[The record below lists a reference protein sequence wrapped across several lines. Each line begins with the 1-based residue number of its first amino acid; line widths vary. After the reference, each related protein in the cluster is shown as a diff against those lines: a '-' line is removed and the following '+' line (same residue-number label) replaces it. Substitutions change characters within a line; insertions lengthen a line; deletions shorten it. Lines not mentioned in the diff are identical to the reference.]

1 MSAGAERSPKP
12 LRKTRG
18 VLASLNCA
26 ECARGSAS
34 AAAAAAAGKHGGK
47 KKTLKAR
54 KRARERLTLEDSIVD
69 PISLEPI
76 RDLEYPPFE
85 VVSEHTKTGGGPGSG
100 RVVHYFD
107 GQFLAHYVVSTANF
121 INPVNR
127 DQLDRDVCMR
137 LDAYLRENNLP
148 SAQVTECYRLFE
160 ASSAKQ
166 QGEESAHAR
175 QLRQEATAVM
185 AALFRTRSNTA
196 QNSNGEGRAGEVA
209 AGGRRAKNRNKNKKT
224 NPKGN
229 SGRGPSAQDSSYVYE
244 RRAQGR
250 GGGLV
255 MVDDDDWETP
265 EAYNLSEEQ
274 DFPSFAG
281 AQADAAAADAAAP
294 QHLHPS
300 ERKGAKKSNR
310 GNGKEPSPASSP
322 VGDSVP
328 QWRAVAGA
336 GSLPYMGSSAEFP
349 SLPPSKRKISR
360 LPGKTSTSAGRW
372 SNLHGDSPSLGPAF
386 TKSGITDHASAGFS
400 SGDKS
405 VSRMD
410 NLASRL
416 AARADEPA
424 PARPARLALRLKKRS
439 VDAAGSAGAPETIMP
454 LKNARVALRWQHQNP
469 TLLFSVRQQQK
480 SALLPRRLHK

>member
-1 MSAGAERSPKP
+1 
-12 LRKTRG
+12 
-18 VLASLNCA
+18 
-26 ECARGSAS
+26 
-34 AAAAAAAGKHGGK
+34 
-47 KKTLKAR
+47 
-54 KRARERLTLEDSIVD
+54 
-69 PISLEPI
+69 
-76 RDLEYPPFE
+76 
-85 VVSEHTKTGGGPGSG
+85 
-100 RVVHYFD
+100 
-107 GQFLAHYVVSTANF
+107 
-121 INPVNR
+121 
-127 DQLDRDVCMR
+127 
-137 LDAYLRENNLP
+137 
-148 SAQVTECYRLFE
+148 
-160 ASSAKQ
+160 
-166 QGEESAHAR
+166 
-175 QLRQEATAVM
+175 
-185 AALFRTRSNTA
+185 
-196 QNSNGEGRAGEVA
+196 
-209 AGGRRAKNRNKNKKT
+209 
-224 NPKGN
+224 
-229 SGRGPSAQDSSYVYE
+229 
-244 RRAQGR
+244 
-250 GGGLV
+250 

-386 TKSGITDHASAGFS
+386 TKSGTTDHASAGFR

-439 VDAAGSAGAPETIMP
+439 VDAAGSTVKAAPGDDNAPIEKCEGGAEMATPKSYASIFGE
-454 LKNARVALRWQHQNP
+454 ARPTEIKALY
-469 TLLFSVRQQQK
+469 
-480 SALLPRRLHK
+480 PRRLHKLVVQEPCSPPLPCRTISLRDQQEAHLPVFSLAAWIRASLRVSMGSVYRTLSPGRSGAQK